1 MIPPICTAL
10 GRRPHLSA
18 LVAGVWCAISITL
31 VHAGEIEPRPG
42 VTFSSTAL
50 TVKSVSKAGVQVQSG
65 SSAPAWLGW
74 DRVKSI
80 TGAHASEAAAFI
92 SISDRL
98 WRLRLRAE
106 RDDLVLAEPL
116 ADELVQELS
125 DAPGPSLTA
134 ALATQLACRLR
145 RGARTAAVDSWLKW
159 LEASSDRSAFFA
171 DAGPTDPALA
181 WLSFDESGLTADL
194 HPFWLDSPAVRA
206 FAQRTIAEP
215 RDKATRLAWLYAH
228 AAAFECGD
236 RSDAATLTL
245 GTGEAA
251 AVALVN
257 EIVTARVADA
267 ASRQRARTLL
277 AARLSA
283 EPGGWKGQW
292 ILAGIGRSLL
302 RETSKDQKLL
312 GVDALLQVAGNTEQP
327 VGELAAMCLAESIV
341 ALFDLGEV
349 SGASSLK
356 TELFQRFN
364 TSPVLSWPPLKK
376 VPGNLP
382 AMDAAAE
389 AAAKST
395 PPGTGGT
402 P

>member
-1 MIPPICTAL
+1 M
-10 GRRPHLSA
+10 
-18 LVAGVWCAISITL
+18 
-31 VHAGEIEPRPG
+31 
-42 VTFSSTAL
+42 
-50 TVKSVSKAGVQVQSG
+50 QSG

-74 DRVKSI
+74 DRVKNI
-80 TGAHASEAAAFI
+80 TGAHAAEAAAFI
-92 SISDRL
+92 SLSDRL

-116 ADELVQELS
+116 ADDLVQELS

-134 ALATQLACRLR
+134 ALATQMACRLR

-159 LEASSDRSAFFA
+159 LEAGSDRSVFFA

-181 WLSFDESGLTADL
+181 WLPFDESGLIAEL

-206 FAQRTIAEP
+206 FAQRSIAEP

-236 RSDAATLTL
+236 RSDALTLTL
-245 GTGEAA
+245 GAGETA

-267 ASRQRARTLL
+267 AARQRARSLL

-302 RETSKDQKLL
+302 RETDKDQKLL

-327 VGELAAMCLAESIV
+327 GADLAAVCLAESILV
-341 ALFDLGEV
+341 LFDLGEV
-349 SGASSLK
+349 SGAGSLK
-356 TELFQRFN
+356 AELFQRFSA
-364 TSPVLSWPPLKK
+364 SPVLSWPPLKK

-382 AMDAAAE
+382 AIDSAASEGAS
-389 AAAKST
+389 KST
-395 PPGTGGT
+395 LPSTGGT